1 MRIMTTYHNIFRW
14 HIKRARITG
23 DSTAVI
29 DIYIP
34 GVNQRDRV
42 DIRLNLID
50 RLRGIDIEK
59 KTLRTLDK
67 WILICH
73 EKNIELD
80 RADALSRI
88 HHEPGAYA
96 SIVPYSRIVTKGTD
110 RPPLYQSVNST
121 LNKGR
126 ENV

>member
-1 MRIMTTYHNIFRW
+1 MTTYHNIFRW

-34 GVNQRDRV
+34 GVNQQDRV

-59 KTLRTLDK
+59 KTLRTLDE
-67 WILICH
+67 WEQICQ
-73 EKNIELD
+73 EQNGELD
-80 RADALSRI
+80 RAEERSRRLSDSTSKPPSSPGLRI
-88 HHEPGAYA
+88 QKPG
-96 SIVPYSRIVTKGTD
+96 
-110 RPPLYQSVNST
+110 
-121 LNKGR
+121 
-126 ENV
+126 